1 MRRFG
6 YRSPRQEKRRTLF
19 LICLIPA
26 LLLASVLLLD
36 AQIRPIIQSMSS
48 YQAKVFATK
57 AINDAI
63 AQELAGENI
72 RYDNLVM
79 ISQNT
84 NGEITAIQTDMVALN
99 RLRSSATEAV
109 LECLGQMENQT
120 IRIPVGTL
128 SGMQVLSGRG
138 PMVEFKVVP
147 AGFLQTQLENRFD
160 SAGINQ
166 TRHQIMLNM
175 NMSVIA
181 IIPGYS
187 VSTDVTVNFCL
198 AETVV
203 VGVVPDAFTQVIG
216 DDSGLPNQ
224 IFDYG
229 AQRSAIPK

>member
-6 YRSPRQEKRRTLF
+6 YRNPHRNRRRAKRIL
-19 LICLIPA
+19 CLVPVF
-26 LLLASVLLLD
+26 LLALILLVD
-36 AQIRPIIQSMSS
+36 ARIRPVIQSMSS
-48 YQAKVFATK
+48 YQAKVFATR

-79 ISQNT
+79 ISQGS

-99 RLRSSATEAV
+99 RLRSSATDAV
-109 LECLGQMENQT
+109 LECLTQMEKQT
-120 IRIPVGTL
+120 IRIPIGTL
-128 SGMQVLSGRG
+128 SGSQILSGRG
-138 PMVEFKVVP
+138 PVVEFKVVP

-216 DDSGLPNQ
+216 DESGLPNQ

-229 AQRSAIPK
+229 AQRNTSP

>member
-1 MRRFG
+1 MARFG
-6 YRSPRQEKRRTLF
+6 YRSRVTERRRKL
-19 LICLIPA
+19 LSIGI
-26 LLLASVLLLD
+26 LLLLLFCTLWLID
-36 AQIRPIIQSMSS
+36 TRVRPVIQSVSS
-48 YQAKVFATK
+48 YQARVFATK

-79 ISQNT
+79 ISQNET
-84 NGEITAIQTDMVALN
+84 GGITAIQTDMVALN

-109 LECLGQMENQT
+109 LDCLAQMEQQS
-120 IRIPVGTL
+120 IEIPIGTL
-128 SGMQVLSGRG
+128 SGIQFFSGRG
-138 PMVEFKVVP
+138 PTVEFKVVP

-175 NMSVIA
+175 NMNVIA

-187 VSTDVTVNFCL
+187 VTTEVTVNFCL

-203 VGVVPDAFTQVIG
+203 VGVVPDAFTQIIG
-216 DDSGLPNQ
+216 DESGLNNQ

-229 AQRSAIPK
+229 AGR